1 MPRGPRKLA
10 VRFGTASLTHYG
22 GAYLLHPFLS
32 RIGFKEAIA
41 RHVRVAQRNNRY
53 SVGEVLLAL
62 LYLSFAKTASGSLGD
77 DPCPLGEANTPGDWW
92 PSVQRGPVSIPP
104 AIGPALSSRSA
115 GRRVVV
121 VVSRAGRGWIRPPA
135 VRSDDAGSRLRGPA
149 RPCPSPAARSPAR
162 LARPCRARDAVVRGD
177 STRSTRSGC
186 DAGGIRSE

>member
-104 AIGPALSSRSA
+104 NTPK
-115 GRRVVV
+115 GRP
-121 VVSRAGRGWIRPPA
+121 SGGGGGEPGRAGL
-135 VRSDDAGSRLRGPA
+135 DQ
-149 RPCPSPAARSPAR
+149 AA
-162 LARPCRARDAVVRGD
+162 CRA
-177 STRSTRSGC
+177 
-186 DAGGIRSE
+186 